1 MSLIRSGVGF
11 EGSRSISWDFNEP
24 MVVSMETFAMSRPW
38 PTSTAGERI
47 RSDSVRPD
55 CAMLSRRSGTRDAQ
69 MDIKD
74 GRRDS
79 TDEHVGLRLDC
90 LM

>member
-11 EGSRSISWDFNEP
+11 EGSKSINCDFKEP
-24 MVVSMETFAMSRPW
+24 IVVSMETFAMSRPW

-55 CAMLSRRSGTRDAQ
+55 CAMLSRRTES
-69 MDIKD
+69 
-74 GRRDS
+74 
-79 TDEHVGLRLDC
+79 
-90 LM
+90 